1 VFKKIYHRINSRMI
15 FLVVLCIIL
24 TSIVDISFIKL
35 YDLTSKKNISMDV
48 KRIAFCLMVSVCLL
62 LQLILLRYT
71 RNVIKNESKNI
82 TQLKLFNNIVYV
94 SYCLTILLI
103 SILIFQVFYF
113 NYYNSLILILIVLI
127 TYGTAS
133 SFIGKTATLLIGW
146 YKRNHGFVILIY
158 LISMSLII
166 FNLILTNLVVNV
178 YLSET
183 SKGS

>member
-1 VFKKIYHRINSRMI
+1 MFKKIYHRINSRMI

-82 TQLKLFNNIVYV
+82 TQLKLFNNIAYV
-94 SYCLTILLI
+94 SYCLTILDLYFDF
-103 SILIFQVFYF
+103 SGILFQLLQFL
-113 NYYNSLILILIVLI
+113 NSDIDCSNNVRNCFIIYRKNSYV
-127 TYGTAS
+127 TY
-133 SFIGKTATLLIGW
+133 W
-146 YKRNHGFVILIY
+146 MV
-158 LISMSLII
+158 
-166 FNLILTNLVVNV
+166 
-178 YLSET
+178 
-183 SKGS
+183 